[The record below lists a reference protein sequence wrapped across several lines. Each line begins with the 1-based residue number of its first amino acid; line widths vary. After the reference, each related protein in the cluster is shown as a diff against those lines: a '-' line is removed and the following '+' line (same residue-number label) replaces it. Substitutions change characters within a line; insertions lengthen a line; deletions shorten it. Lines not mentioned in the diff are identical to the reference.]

1 SQVCPRLVDRAS
13 GVVQRL
19 LPCAPDLLQLSARR
33 DLPRLEL
40 LDLTLHLELGVGGRL
55 VGPGFHPIEYRAP
68 LLELRLHFLNVGFC
82 RVHVLGSLSSGG
94 DIGDALEIA
103 LDERLV
109 HAPGGLV
116 CEDPPREIELGV
128 DASGCCP
135 LLAESEP
142 TETSRIE

>member
-1 SQVCPRLVDRAS
+1 SERRFLS
-13 GVVQRL
+13 S
-19 LPCAPDLLQLSARR
+19 PCA
-33 DLPRLEL
+33 
-40 LDLTLHLELGVGGRL
+40 
-55 VGPGFHPIEYRAP
+55 
-68 LLELRLHFLNVGFC
+68 
-82 RVHVLGSLSSGG
+82 GSLSSGG
-94 DIGDALEIA
+94 DSGDALEIA

-142 TETSRIE
+142 TETSRIEPARERFMRPHDLFPRARAGQAEYGEEVLAI